1 MAHGQEVMS
10 SNLGTIY
17 WMDISD
23 ATYNVINKMEIK
35 VAKWGTL
42 KNILKNNFLLTSII
56 KDNTYSLH
64 LIKFTDKVNYIY
76 ILHIK

>member
-23 ATYNVINKMEIK
+23 ATYNVINKIEIK
-35 VAKWGTL
+35 VAKWGTP
-42 KNILKNNFLLTSII
+42 KYIFFE
-56 KDNTYSLH
+56 H
-64 LIKFTDKVNYIY
+64 LFFY
-76 ILHIK
+76 